1 MNVNLFRKCLL
12 RLIVMAACQSG
23 YAAAE
28 EVWVTLVETDDS
40 LCLAH
45 GGQLISV
52 RLTDAALAAPQGSA
66 EGRPVAVGQ
75 VEVWVDRWFMQ
86 VQTAD
91 HTKHVL
97 SAETPEQELGCSQSL
112 AGPQH
117 WTLGAI
123 KRLPAAGATTQPASG
138 ASIQKETP

>member
-1 MNVNLFRKCLL
+1 
-12 RLIVMAACQSG
+12 MAACQSG
-23 YAAAE
+23 YTAE
-28 EVWVTLVETDDS
+28 QEAPVTLVETPVTPVETLVTLVETDDS

-52 RLTDAALAAPQGSA
+52 RLTEAALAAPQGSV
-66 EGRPVAVGQ
+66 EVWP

-91 HTKHVL
+91 HTRHVL

-123 KRLPAAGATTQPASG
+123 RRLPASGATTQPASG

>member
-1 MNVNLFRKCLL
+1 MRL
-12 RLIVMAACQSG
+12 RLFTRYLLALLAMAACQFG
-23 YAAAE
+23 YAAE
-28 EVWVTLVETDDS
+28 EQALAKLVETDDS

-52 RLTDAALAAPQGSA
+52 RLTDAALAAPEGS
-66 EGRPVAVGQ
+66 

-97 SAETPEQELGCSQSL
+97 TAETPERELGCSQSL

-117 WTLGAI
+117 WTLSSS
-123 KRLPAAGATTQPASG
+123 KRLPLAGVSLDRD
-138 ASIQKETP
+138 

>member
-1 MNVNLFRKCLL
+1 MSLSLFTSYLL
-12 RLIVMAACQSG
+12 TLLVIAAFQPG
-23 YAAAE
+23 YAAE
-28 EVWVTLVETDDS
+28 EQALARLVETDDS

-52 RLTDAALAAPQGSA
+52 RMTDAALAVP
-66 EGRPVAVGQ
+66 EGPVEA
-75 VEVWVDRWFMQ
+75 WVDRWFMQ

-97 SAETPEQELGCSQSL
+97 TAEAPERELGCSQSL

-117 WTLGAI
+117 WTLGPI
-123 KRLPAAGATTQPASG
+123 KRLPVAGAI
-138 ASIQKETP
+138 IQKD